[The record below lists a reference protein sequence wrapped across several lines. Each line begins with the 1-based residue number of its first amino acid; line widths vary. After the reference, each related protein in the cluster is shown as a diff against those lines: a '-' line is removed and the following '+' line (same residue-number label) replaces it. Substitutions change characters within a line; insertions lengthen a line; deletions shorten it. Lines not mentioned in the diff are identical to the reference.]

1 MTDTIIQ
8 IMMEVLNILGMAMK
22 ESRMSKYMLYKCDA
36 ADGTMF
42 REMCD
47 RSKLIGKRDVE
58 NALKRLDKLT
68 HEEARVMT
76 AQNLK
81 TVHTVGDSVGPVDDL
96 VAIVDDRVLV
106 IDDKVAEAISGT

>member
-1 MTDTIIQ
+1 
-8 IMMEVLNILGMAMK
+8 
-22 ESRMSKYMLYKCDA
+22 
-36 ADGTMF
+36 MF

-81 TVHTVGDSVGPVDDL
+81 TVQRFCGSRRRSGGHRRRQSTGDRRQGRGGD
-96 VAIVDDRVLV
+96 
-106 IDDKVAEAISGT
+106 